1 MELQYPIKT
10 DQIKFVLRRDE
21 GFGPVPVFTVSID
34 GNGNVEYEGIENVRV
49 KGKHSSKI
57 SQVKV
62 LKLFSQTLELG
73 ILDLETNYVAETIYS
88 IHDNKIFALDRCG
101 TDLPSSELE
110 IGIGKKRKKIYNNQG
125 APKRLVEFEELIIK
139 LSGVHVWI

>member
-1 MELQYPIKT
+1 MNLKFPIKT

-57 SQVKV
+57 SQAKV

-73 ILDLETNYVAETIYS
+73 ILDLDTNYIAETIYS
-88 IHDNKIFALDRCG
+88 IHDNIIFASNLCS
-101 TDLPSSELE
+101 TDLPSSQLE
-110 IGIGKKRKKIYNNQG
+110 IRIGKKRKKIFNYEG